1 MFLKLA
7 TIALIP
13 ALLVQGYQVKKNTP
27 RLAEALGERNGLVGN
42 GPQISILIL
51 GDSAAAGVGVQFQE
65 EALSGT
71 LLQEL
76 RDHFQIRWSL
86 IAKTGNCTSDVIRT
100 IQAINDDQ
108 FDIVVTSIGVNDVTQ
123 LISPQKWI
131 CLQEQLY
138 SLIAEKFSPKLIIAT
153 GVPPMNEFPALPN
166 PLAWLFGKYAH
177 QMNVELENW
186 IEPQPKFELV
196 KYDLDEYKQLNLKM
210 AEDGFHPSKEIYQL
224 WAKKISSII
233 QNHFR
238 SKS

>member
-7 TIALIP
+7 TITLIP

-42 GPQISILIL
+42 GLQISILIL

-65 EALSGT
+65 DALSGT

-108 FDIVVTSIGVNDVTQ
+108 FDIVDFDRCQ
-123 LISPQKWI
+123 
-131 CLQEQLY
+131 
-138 SLIAEKFSPKLIIAT
+138 
-153 GVPPMNEFPALPN
+153 
-166 PLAWLFGKYAH
+166 
-177 QMNVELENW
+177 
-186 IEPQPKFELV
+186 
-196 KYDLDEYKQLNLKM
+196 
-210 AEDGFHPSKEIYQL
+210 
-224 WAKKISSII
+224 
-233 QNHFR
+233 
-238 SKS
+238 